1 MGGKLRQIFEI
12 PMDDDGE
19 IETVLRDSDG
29 YDVAKE
35 EDQLLKN
42 VFFLSESVIL
52 HCNFKKNPLR
62 GNSERTPTTSLLRS
76 IMSAPSIQ

>member
-1 MGGKLRQIFEI
+1 
-12 PMDDDGE
+12 MDDDGE

-42 VFFLSESVIL
+42 VFFLRESVISTL
-52 HCNFKKNPLR
+52 
-62 GNSERTPTTSLLRS
+62 
-76 IMSAPSIQ
+76 